1 MIMKR
6 RRNYPWPP
14 GGAIRRGNI
23 WLWRSK
29 GKIRAA
35 NQRHRAVAGRALA
48 NQPNRG
54 AYSPE
59 PVGPPNHFS
68 LSASPFAMPHEPENL
83 NTEPNDIA
91 GNRIDGPVGNT
102 ATQHTAPGAGV
113 GEPGGVPNQPGS
125 AGQAAAP
132 VSSESL
138 AASETSPGQ
147 GAIGPA
153 EEPQENKEADP
164 ATLAL
169 ANAAPAAT
177 YGGNFGN
184 GTQDSYHDQCR
195 RDNQDSDAN
204 RGEFGVES
212 QNGTTHG
219 GFGNQNRV
227 ADYEPRDSAE
237 DRYYGGPGAP
247 GVQENAY
254 RAYDGQDARPDART
268 EYGFERGTGPS
279 LSSGEPAAAPTAQR
293 GELGSPAGDNRNQP
307 DRADAASAHQVD
319 NGSRKGSDSGFA
331 ADYGHTSLPDAGAG
345 TLSAQPVAGH
355 RNQTED
361 YLPTPSDTDSQGHA
375 TVPAAAIDARGTQ
388 PASSEGYGDRG
399 RHDPQEVPDYQTGDD
414 RNGYT
419 QQQANNGD
427 ADQGMGSRG
436 GSYND
441 AYDDS
446 KPGSNAGSP
455 AAGDQRREDRDANYG
470 AAAREENRA
479 SSEENEVDHG
489 APRRNEGRE

>member
-1 MIMKR
+1 M
-6 RRNYPWPP
+6 
-14 GGAIRRGNI
+14 
-23 WLWRSK
+23 S
-29 GKIRAA
+29 
-35 NQRHRAVAGRALA
+35 
-48 NQPNRG
+48 
-54 AYSPE
+54 
-59 PVGPPNHFS
+59 
-68 LSASPFAMPHEPENL
+68 HEPENL
-83 NTEPNDIA
+83 NTESNDIA

-102 ATQHTAPGAGV
+102 ATQHTAPGTGV
-113 GEPGGVPNQPGS
+113 GQPGGAPSQPGS
-125 AGQAAAP
+125 DSQPTAP

-147 GAIGPA
+147 GAIDGDDDL
-153 EEPQENKEADP
+153 QENKEADP
-164 ATLAL
+164 ATLAP
-169 ANAAPAAT
+169 ADSAPGAT

-184 GTQDSYHDQCR
+184 GTQDSYHDQRR

-212 QNGTTHG
+212 QQGTTHG

-227 ADYEPRDSAE
+227 ADYEPRNSAE
-237 DRYYGGPGAP
+237 DQYYGGPGAP
-247 GVQENAY
+247 GVQDNSY
-254 RAYDGQDARPDART
+254 REYDGRDERPDART
-268 EYGFERGTGPS
+268 EYGFERGTAPAPHG
-279 LSSGEPAAAPTAQR
+279 GEPAAPPTAQR

-307 DRADAASAHQVD
+307 DRADAASAHQDD
-319 NGSRKGSDSGFA
+319 NGSRKGPDSGYA
-331 ADYGHTSLPDAGAG
+331 ADYGHTSLPGAGAD
-345 TLSAQPVAGH
+345 SSPAQPVAEH

-375 TVPAAAIDARGTQ
+375 TVPAATTDARGIQ
-388 PASSEGYGDRG
+388 PADSQGYGDRG
-399 RHDPQEVPDYQTGDD
+399 RNQPGAEPDFQTGGE

-419 QQQANNGD
+419 QSQANNGD
-427 ADQGMGSRG
+427 TGQGIGSRG

-479 SSEENEVDHG
+479 SSDENEVDHG